1 MGDDSGNQPFTC
13 STKPHRGLPHEGQ
26 QQEEER
32 DDRQDVHQRAE
43 GLVGLRQLGQRGAVG
58 SETGQQE
65 VRHGELGPLERP
77 GAVEGNYHGWAC
89 GEPDLPGA
97 TSSAKQPAALAWAL
111 AGVERCRVGLHG
123 GAAARGVRG
132 GGRPGL
138 GGCGPADRRARHL
151 VGGGMPAAASSC
163 ARLRA
168 AFGRFQGQTG
178 GRQGLPRIANGLYS
192 PWRRSRERCCR

>member
-1 MGDDSGNQPFTC
+1 
-13 STKPHRGLPHEGQ
+13 
-26 QQEEER
+26 
-32 DDRQDVHQRAE
+32 
-43 GLVGLRQLGQRGAVG
+43 LVGLGQLGQRGAVG

-77 GAVEGNYHGWAC
+77 GAVNANYHGWAC
-89 GEPDLPGA
+89 GEADLPGA

-123 GAAARGVRG
+123 SAAARGVRG

-138 GGCGPADRRARHL
+138 GGCGPADRREGGL
-151 VGGGMPAAASSC
+151 VGGGMPAAASSS

-168 AFGRFQGQTG
+168 ALGRFQGQADG
-178 GRQGLPRIANGLYS
+178 PPSLPRN
-192 PWRRSRERCCR
+192 R